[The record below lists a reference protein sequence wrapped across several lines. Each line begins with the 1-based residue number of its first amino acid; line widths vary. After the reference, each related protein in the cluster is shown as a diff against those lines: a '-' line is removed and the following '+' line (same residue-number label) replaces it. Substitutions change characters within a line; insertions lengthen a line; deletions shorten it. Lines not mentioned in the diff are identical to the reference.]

1 MAWDRCGQCG
11 PVGQWGWGGAGDS
24 AGGGQGHGMP
34 PRQLHL
40 PPAARTPA
48 RAAPRLP
55 ACTVQAAGVP
65 KLFRHSGRVRNK
77 HLSKRDTEKLVKEI
91 WRERMADPGREVAG
105 GLDGGGES
113 HAECCSCCGACGP
126 CCPLTAAPLLP
137 RCLSPAA
144 ALAGTA
150 VDLLEFVFQQLQK
163 KVGIMTAV
171 VEVRGTGQWGV
182 ARRWARRAVVAGRR
196 RARSAVVAQAARP
209 TPAAPPPPP
218 QAGYNFLYGLWR
230 YQWDADCELFLR
242 ILLVCGGGGGAAAAL
257 GGAGPPP
264 GWPAWHPR
272 PSPPLCPI
280 AHRPCPSPP
289 TWPPQPQGEVKE
301 DVYVAQVRLQEELE
315 ELFAAMDRAKGQAS
329 GYLDKARAGVGLPA
343 ARRQGKAW
351 WGDRCI
357 HYACMGRG
365 ADSRRG
371 GGQLQMFRH
380 MLPHF
385 SPLLLHRLPCPVSTC
400 VCGAGGPAH
409 RPAGLLQGGAARGQ
423 DAQAL

>member
-1 MAWDRCGQCG
+1 MCRCRPCGWPWASQACTAAHAEPPAPPRPARRSATRRVGGARRRRRWSRSRRCSSMWSCWAARTRRHGRNGSLAWDRCGQCG

-264 GWPAWHPR
+264 GWPAWHPAPHR
-272 PSPPLCPI
+272 PSAPSHTAPVPLRPPGP
-280 AHRPCPSPP
+280 HNR
-289 TWPPQPQGEVKE
+289 
-301 DVYVAQVRLQEELE
+301 
-315 ELFAAMDRAKGQAS
+315 RA
-329 GYLDKARAGVGLPA
+329 R
-343 ARRQGKAW
+343 
-351 WGDRCI
+351 
-357 HYACMGRG
+357 
-365 ADSRRG
+365 
-371 GGQLQMFRH
+371 
-380 MLPHF
+380 
-385 SPLLLHRLPCPVSTC
+385 
-400 VCGAGGPAH
+400 
-409 RPAGLLQGGAARGQ
+409 
-423 DAQAL
+423 